1 MHAGLGRADRP
12 RLARRGLQPA
22 VVRRL
27 GVGVFKARF
36 IAAFKALWGSVPAP
50 FLLLGVLLLAGG
62 CAGTIVGVPADLQT
76 VKSVGVVSA
85 FADRFQVR
93 KLGITVLGND
103 ESEFPVDAWGIDDV
117 MAGKV
122 RTLLGRRFDVRPV
135 TYRRAAFA
143 KGSWSGIGAMVRE
156 GVTPAPVDAYVVIT
170 RGFSQL
176 GASNQS
182 VSGLGF
188 LETSGGLVSS
198 NRHFVYALYA
208 VSIIDAREF
217 SSKAIMG
224 ALMPG
229 EAAIDPLRSTVMR
242 GPHRQVDQSWWPTSP
257 NAASNPRL
265 KGAVVELIDQSL
277 PNTLQQLQLV
287 N

>member
-1 MHAGLGRADRP
+1 LLFTNTKWTAISAQATLLG
-12 RLARRGLQPA
+12 
-22 VVRRL
+22 
-27 GVGVFKARF
+27 
-36 IAAFKALWGSVPAP
+36 
-50 FLLLGVLLLAGG
+50 LLLLVTG
-62 CAGTIVGVPADLQT
+62 CAGVIVGVPTDLQT

-85 FADRFQVR
+85 FADRFQLR
-93 KLGITVLGND
+93 KLGITVFGNE
-103 ESEFPVDAWGIDDV
+103 ESEFPVDAWGIDDA

-143 KGSWSGIGAMVRE
+143 KGGWGGIGAMMRE
-156 GVTPAPVDAYVVIT
+156 GVTPAPVDSYVVIT

-176 GASNQS
+176 GGTNQS
-182 VSGLGF
+182 VSGLGI
-188 LETSGGLVSS
+188 LETSGGVFSS
-198 NRHFVYALYA
+198 DRQFVYALYT

-217 SSKAIMG
+217 SSKAVTVG
-224 ALMPG
+224 LMPG

-242 GPHRQVDQSWWPTSP
+242 GPHKQVDRSWWPTARD
-257 NAASNPRL
+257 AASNQRL

>member
-1 MHAGLGRADRP
+1 MG
-12 RLARRGLQPA
+12 
-22 VVRRL
+22 
-27 GVGVFKARF
+27 
-36 IAAFKALWGSVPAP
+36 GSVPEP
-50 FLLLGVLLLAGG
+50 LLPLALLLLAGG
-62 CAGTIVGVPADLQT
+62 CAGTIAGVPSDLQA

-93 KLGITVLGND
+93 KLGVTVFGND

-117 MAGKV
+117 MVGKV

-143 KGSWSGIGAMVRE
+143 KGSWGGIGAMVRE

-176 GASNQS
+176 GATNQS
-182 VSGLGF
+182 VSGLGI
-188 LETSGGLVSS
+188 LEASGGLLNS
-198 NRHFVYALYA
+198 NRFFLYSLYT
-208 VSIIDAREF
+208 VSIIDAREL
-217 SSKAIMG
+217 SSKAIT
-224 ALMPG
+224 ASLMPG
-229 EAAIDPLRSTVMR
+229 EAAIDLLRSTVMR
-242 GPHRQVDQSWWPTSP
+242 GPHKQVDESWWPTARE
-257 NAASNPRL
+257 AASNQRL